1 MLTRKEFEDL
11 WKEFAKAAPKCA
23 IPNYDEYQQS
33 ENMFEDYLDIF
44 RGVNT
49 RNQRSNGNNKW
60 YYEHPFFNG
69 EKSKLDNRPC
79 IKYIMIGEAR
89 PIAKNPMFN
98 ACGGD
103 ENNTYFYNITHVK
116 QTNWLKEPFLA
127 FYPAPWV
134 KPSCPIDKIDILLQ
148 LASQGYILIDLFP
161 FAINYTSTIRK
172 KINRLGL
179 TNYFY
184 ANYLDVK
191 LSELC
196 KLKCDNHDK
205 KPIIAFSGPATTHHF
220 LAHQIINGAIILN
233 PCFDIFGQPNCFAT
247 IPVLAVP
254 VVPAAVPVVPALIP
268 PIPPSTTP
276 WVPIA
281 NLLNGVYA
289 NSGFKK
295 APFYRCECW
304 DASFVAGPRSLFI
317 RNAFVLP

>member
-1 MLTRKEFEDL
+1 MLTRKEFEEL
-11 WKEFAKAAPKCA
+11 WKEFVKAASGCA
-23 IPNYDEYQQS
+23 IPNYSEYQKS

-44 RGVNT
+44 RGINT
-49 RNQRSNGNNKW
+49 RSERTCGNNEW

-69 EKSKLDNRPC
+69 KNSKLDKTPC

-89 PIAKNPMFN
+89 PFTKTPLINK
-98 ACGGD
+98 CGGD
-103 ENNTYFYNITHVK
+103 ENNTYFYNINHVR
-116 QTNWLKEPFLA
+116 QTNWLKEPSSA
-127 FYPAPWV
+127 FYPTIPWV
-134 KPSCPIDKIDILLQ
+134 KPSCPIDKIAKLLQ

-161 FAINYTSTIRK
+161 FAMTYSSTIRK
-172 KINRLGL
+172 KSNKLGI
-179 TNYFY
+179 TNFFY
-184 ANYLDVK
+184 KNYLGAK

-220 LAHQIINGAIILN
+220 LAHQIITGVIMLN
-233 PCFDIFGQPNCFAT
+233 PCFDIFGQPNYFIAP
-247 IPVLAVP
+247 IP
-254 VVPAAVPVVPALIP
+254 VPALIP
-268 PIPPSTTP
+268 PSTTTWIP
-276 WVPIA
+276 VA

-317 RNAFVLP
+317 RNAFEL

>member
-1 MLTRKEFEDL
+1 MITRTEFEDL
-11 WKEFAKAAPKCA
+11 WKELAKAAPGCA
-23 IPNYDEYQQS
+23 IPNYHEYQQS

-44 RGVNT
+44 RGINT
-49 RNQRSNGNNKW
+49 RNERSSDNNKW

-69 EKSKLDNRPC
+69 EKSKLDKRPC

-89 PIAKNPMFN
+89 PITKTQMFN
-98 ACGGD
+98 VCGGD

-127 FYPAPWV
+127 FYLAPWV

-184 ANYLDVK
+184 KNYLDAK

-220 LAHQIINGAIILN
+220 LAHQIITGAIILN
-233 PCFDIFGQPNCFAT
+233 PCFDILGQPNYFIAP
-247 IPVLAVP
+247 IP
-254 VVPAAVPVVPALIP
+254 VPALIP
-268 PIPPSTTP
+268 PSTTTWIP
-276 WVPIA
+276 VA

-295 APFYRCECW
+295 SPFYRCECW

-317 RNAFVLP
+317 RNAFQLP